1 MHKNVNDFLV
11 LGLDSNVSEK
21 STKRRYTSMNS
32 FVNSHELNSIITSEE
47 PTFHHNNKTSESQID
62 HVYFSPSETLSIK
75 LQEHI
80 CLKNEPSNFSSHDVL
95 VGVITVPVTSSA
107 PKMTNSLSTYTPFQ
121 VTRIDWSNPEKDGYQ
136 EDTAKLLDNLIN
148 NYSETEFISILCE
161 MFSNSFVMSAINHFG
176 TKTTVNTHTKK

>member
-1 MHKNVNDFLV
+1 MFCHPEDLIVMHGPVWHGTALGWKKSFDQYITKLPIVCERFSSVKFFNPETNTSILLYSSYLPTAGNDEEFLEVIETLNFHINENKNVNDFLV

-75 LQEHI
+75 L
-80 CLKNEPSNFSSHDVL
+80 K
-95 VGVITVPVTSSA
+95 
-107 PKMTNSLSTYTPFQ
+107 
-121 VTRIDWSNPEKDGYQ
+121 
-136 EDTAKLLDNLIN
+136 
-148 NYSETEFISILCE
+148 
-161 MFSNSFVMSAINHFG
+161 
-176 TKTTVNTHTKK
+176 